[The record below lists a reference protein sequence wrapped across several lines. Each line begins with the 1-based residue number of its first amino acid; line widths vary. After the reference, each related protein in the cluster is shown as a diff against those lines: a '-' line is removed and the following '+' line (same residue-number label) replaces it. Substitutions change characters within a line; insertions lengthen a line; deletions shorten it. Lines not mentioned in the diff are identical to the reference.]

1 MAGIPTLSEL
11 LPADLVAKIKQEG
24 GNECLNNLDASA
36 KKAALGGVVFGGRQI
51 PGVDENVR
59 RLNALLEML
68 GNRYLPEQLGIENG
82 GLLYKGD
89 NYKVS
94 ANPSRVQLQT
104 NLPLGGQLNVGVER
118 TGSVKNILDNINI
131 GFTANWKF

>member
-1 MAGIPTLSEL
+1 MAGLSEL
-11 LPADLVAKIKQEG
+11 LPADIVKKIVEQKG
-24 GNECLNNLDASA
+24 GSA
-36 KKAALGGVVFGGRQI
+36 WLSNFDDYVNKAALGGVVLGGRKI

-82 GLLYKGD
+82 GLLYEGD
-89 NYKVS
+89 NYNVS

-118 TGSVKNILDNINI
+118 TGSVKNMLDNINI